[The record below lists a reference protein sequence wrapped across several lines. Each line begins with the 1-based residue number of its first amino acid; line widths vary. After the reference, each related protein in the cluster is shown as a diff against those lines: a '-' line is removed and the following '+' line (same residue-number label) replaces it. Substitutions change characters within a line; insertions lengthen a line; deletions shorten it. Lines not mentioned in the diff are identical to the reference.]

1 MLLMRITRDINGK
14 LLLLIIFFLI
24 LFIVFTVSYQSTVSR
39 LVNSREN
46 SVDDVTMM
54 SILEKINKSNQG
66 KESALIDKVVLEEK
80 YNQVLEQK
88 QELEEE
94 KKSLQ
99 DEVVFLKSEIEYSQI
114 RIDGPLANFRN
125 IQDKNQQI
133 QDMKNQIDLLCL
145 ILLILLL
152 ENLLVLPFH
161 CILEIIKPGMEF
173 VYLFQFRN

>member
-133 QDMKNQIDLLCL
+133 SELKKTIDSICSKLKNSS
-145 ILLILLL
+145 
-152 ENLLVLPFH
+152 VF
-161 CILEIIKPGMEF
+161 IKECS
-173 VYLFQFRN
+173 

>member
-133 QDMKNQIDLLCL
+133 QDMKNQIDALCAKL
-145 ILLILLL
+145 KDNNIQSK
-152 ENLLVLPFH
+152 E
-161 CILEIIKPGMEF
+161 CIIAE
-173 VYLFQFRN
+173 